1 MSHYHQNHNYNN
13 NRHNNNN
20 NRHNNKGN
28 TVEIHCKN
36 VPSIV
41 QRKQWYQFVNK
52 QTNNK
57 KWIKNIKCNDEWII
71 IVKNQEKDE
80 YRNALSGKNIS
91 QNKITVYIK
100 GGGGRNNN
108 RYNNRRQ
115 SAFNDND
122 KNFRGN
128 IIIANDQLHLGGV
141 IAQSKLL
148 DHAPASSIA
157 DLNKQN
163 KKGNQINS
171 GSSGDISI
179 SMNSGNNPNQQ
190 NLINAVAKRCGCPIE
205 MSKQALEASNWDPNV
220 AVTKIETFRRSKPP
234 Q

>member
-36 VPSIV
+36 VPSRV
-41 QRKQWYQFVNK
+41 QRKQWFQFVNK

-57 KWIKNIKCNDEWII
+57 KWIKNIKSNHEWII

-80 YRNALSGKNIS
+80 WRNALSGKNIS

-115 SAFNDND
+115 SAFNDNN

-128 IIIANDQLHLGGV
+128 NKGNNNKY
-141 IAQSKLL
+141 SKLFTKHL
-148 DHAPASSIA
+148 S
-157 DLNKQN
+157 NKQQQDMLNLCGKRYNSEN
-163 KKGNQINS
+163 KMLDLS
-171 GSSGDISI
+171 GII
-179 SMNSGNNPNQQ
+179 
-190 NLINAVAKRCGCPIE
+190 
-205 MSKQALEASNWDPNV
+205 
-220 AVTKIETFRRSKPP
+220 
-234 Q
+234 